1 MTKHT
6 NSDAP
11 VDQLFLLGASEENR
25 FAVSATLAMVRP
37 SVISNVNGR
46 VGGGIYLI
54 SHMH

>member
-1 MTKHT
+1 MTEHCGH
-6 NSDAP
+6 DAP

-37 SVISNVNGR
+37 SVICNGSGK

-54 SHMH
+54 FHMH